1 VRAPILDSCGSLM
14 AVGDTTREMTEEVC
28 VVIFNRCGSMM
39 SVAHIKVGRM
49 TGKC

>member
-1 VRAPILDSCGSLM
+1 VRAPIFDSCGSLM

-28 VVIFNRCGSMM
+28 VVVFNRCGSMM